1 MDIKTRSEILYK
13 NRRDIKDDNDVKL
26 KENIEE
32 EIALIAED

>member
-13 NRRDIKDDNDVKL
+13 NLRDIKDDNDVKL